1 VVDGRH
7 STPRFRREAIAA
19 NQAVVEPARKV
30 AAQLGVTV
38 PQVSL
43 AWVLAQGGNVLAI
56 PGTKTLRYLEEN
68 AGTADVVLPQETLD
82 ALTDLPAPVG
92 TRY

>member
-1 VVDGRH
+1 M
-7 STPRFRREAIAA
+7 
-19 NQAVVEPARKV
+19 
-30 AAQLGVTV
+30 

-43 AWVLAQGGNVLAI
+43 AWVLAQGTHVVAL

-68 AGTADVVLPQETLD
+68 TAAADIVLPEDALKALADV
-82 ALTDLPAPVG
+82 PAPVG